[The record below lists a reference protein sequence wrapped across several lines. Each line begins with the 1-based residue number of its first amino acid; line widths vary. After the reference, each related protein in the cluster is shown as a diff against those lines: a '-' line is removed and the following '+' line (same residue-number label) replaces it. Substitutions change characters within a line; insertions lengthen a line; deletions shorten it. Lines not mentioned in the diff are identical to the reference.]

1 MSKKTKCKSGAGEE
15 GTDQLRQ
22 NYENDTP
29 GQGKDK
35 KMKFKDFVITKI
47 ILIKKYFT
55 KELYIFLYIFIL
67 YSYYI

>member
-15 GTDQLRQ
+15 GTDQLLQ

-35 KMKFKDFVITKI
+35 KMKFKE
-47 ILIKKYFT
+47 LIKVHEMNHETVPIEKKT
-55 KELYIFLYIFIL
+55 ASLGVDII
-67 YSYYI
+67 